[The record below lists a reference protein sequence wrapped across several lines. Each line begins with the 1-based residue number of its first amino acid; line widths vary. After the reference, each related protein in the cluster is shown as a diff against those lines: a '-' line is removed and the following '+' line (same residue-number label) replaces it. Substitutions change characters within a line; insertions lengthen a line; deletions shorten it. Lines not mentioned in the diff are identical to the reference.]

1 GEPRA
6 GAPGGSF
13 KGFLSGV
20 HFPGSPDSPWALTS
34 YDSGVITEG
43 SRFPPRRG
51 RCMRT
56 SLPLCLLLALA
67 PRAAADP
74 PDRAGVE
81 FFEPHIRAG
90 LGDRCNNRRPA
101 VPKKHPGRPSFDTRA
116 AVLKGG
122 DTGPALVPGKPDESL
137 LLKALRHADES
148 LKMPPDGRLPEA
160 VVADFRAWIAR

>member
-81 FFEPHIRAG
+81 VFEQKIRPGLVERCSKCHSAG
-90 LGDRCNNRRPA
+90 A
-101 VPKKHPGRPSFDTRA
+101 KKQRGGLSLDTRA